1 MSYKFYGKKSSVDF
15 LSLAKALTPLSIAL
29 SFAALAC
36 VALKGFSYGVDF
48 AGGNE
53 IQARFP
59 ENTNAAQIREVL
71 KKAGISNPLVQSI
84 DSGLTDQENSSKNT
98 SFFSEQEKKQ
108 EVALENSNDLP
119 KKESPLSSESE
130 SVGENSSVALSDISK
145 EFLIRIEVM
154 ENEQENNRKLKS
166 IRESLEK
173 SFQNFSIL
181 RVDSVGPQIG
191 KELRQKGILAI
202 FYSLLMILIYLGLRF
217 DSRYAPAAVFC
228 LFHDTIITL
237 SIFSLFHLEV
247 SVQTLAAILAIIG
260 YSLNDTIVTFDRIR
274 ENQALLSERK
284 SFFHICNQSLN
295 DVLSRTLLTSFT
307 TLLAVGAM
315 WFFADDV
322 IKDFAFTL
330 ALGVV
335 IGTYSSLF
343 VATPLLASMD
353 RISFFKKRSFLEKK
367 A

>member
-15 LSLAKALTPLSIAL
+15 LSLARFLTPLSIAL
-29 SFAALAC
+29 SFAALVC

-53 IQARFP
+53 IQARFLK
-59 ENTNAAQIREVL
+59 NTNADQIREVL
-71 KKAGISNPLVQSI
+71 KTAGISNPLVQSI
-84 DSGLTDQENSSKNT
+84 DSGSKDQESFSENT
-98 SFFSEQEKKQ
+98 SFFSKQEK
-108 EVALENSNDLP
+108 EVALENSNDSS
-119 KKESPLSSESE
+119 KEQGSVASESAE
-130 SVGENSSVALSDISK
+130 ENTSDTLSNMSK
-145 EFLIRIEVM
+145 EFLIRVEVM
-154 ENEQENNRKLKS
+154 ESEQENNKKLKS

-173 SFQNFSIL
+173 SFQKISIL

-228 LFHDTIITL
+228 LFHDAIITL
-237 SIFSLFHLEV
+237 SIFSLFRLEV

-274 ENQALLSERK
+274 ENQALLSEKK

-330 ALGVV
+330 AVGVV

-343 VATPLLASMD
+343 VATPLLFSMD
-353 RISFFKKRSFLEKK
+353 RLFFFKKRSFLEKK
-367 A
+367 T

>member
-1 MSYKFYGKKSSVDF
+1 MLYKNKKFSFDF
-15 LSLAKALTPLSIAL
+15 LEWAKILTPCSIAL
-29 SFAALAC
+29 SFAALIC
-36 VALKGFSYGVDF
+36 VMLQGFTYGVDF

-59 ENTNAAQIREVL
+59 ENTNATQIREVL
-71 KKAGISNPLVQSI
+71 KKEGISNPLVQSI
-84 DSGLTDQENSSKNT
+84 ASDSTSQKNSKESA
-98 SFFSEQEKKQ
+98 SVFSE
-108 EVALENSNDLP
+108 AG
-119 KKESPLSSESE
+119 KKEVVTSSETANGNIS
-130 SVGENSSVALSDISK
+130 GALISK
-145 EFLIRIEVM
+145 EFLIRVEVM
-154 ENEQENNRKLKS
+154 ENEEENNKKLQS
-166 IRESLEK
+166 IREALRK
-173 SFQNFSIL
+173 NFQNFSVL

-217 DSRYAPAAVFC
+217 DSMYAPSAVFC

-237 SIFSLFHLEV
+237 SIFSLLRLEV
-247 SVQTLAAILAIIG
+247 SVQTLAAVLAIIG

-274 ENQALLSERK
+274 ENQALFSERK
-284 SFFHICNQSLN
+284 SFFQICNQSLN

-343 VATPLLASMD
+343 VATPLLFFMNRFSV
-353 RISFFKKRSFLEKK
+353 FKKRFSPLERKT
-367 A
+367 